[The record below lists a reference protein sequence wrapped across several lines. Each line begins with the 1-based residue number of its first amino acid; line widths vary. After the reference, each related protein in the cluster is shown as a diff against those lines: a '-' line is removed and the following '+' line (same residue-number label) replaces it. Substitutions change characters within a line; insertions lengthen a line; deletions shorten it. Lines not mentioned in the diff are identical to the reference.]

1 MEITKEATA
10 FDTAGK
16 YSAKQK
22 KTRGIIHLSQLQQFI
37 RPGFPRDRT
46 LIASHFVYRKEK
58 APSIHPSEISR
69 SILPPQTKK
78 GLTRSR
84 QSVCYTQPKGKRGR
98 KIDQRVSPQ
107 GEAIKG

>member
-1 MEITKEATA
+1 VEITKEATA

-22 KTRGIIHLSQLQQFI
+22 KRGELYTQVSSNNSFDQDFL
-37 RPGFPRDRT
+37 DRT

-84 QSVCYTQPKGKRGR
+84 QSVCYTQPKGKTGT
-98 KIDQRVSPQ
+98 
-107 GEAIKG
+107 